1 MTDPRRRPAASSVFA
16 LLTLAELEREGAAWD
31 DLVGRAI
38 DPHPHYTRHTL
49 AAHRSAGLAAD
60 DLRIVV
66 VRSRGRL
73 DAVLP
78 FRLTYDLCGLGRPV
92 ARPFESPF
100 VTATLPL
107 VADGPDLPETLEAL
121 AAGLRAAS
129 DGRPWRWPLLATGS
143 RLGRALC
150 AALASEDWALGEVAA
165 FERPMLDRRAS
176 HEAFLADHPNRGRLK
191 DLRRRQRR
199 LSEGGRVTLETATA
213 GEPLHAAVEAFL
225 ALEKTG
231 WKGTAGSAM
240 ACRAQHAAFA
250 QALFAEGGGPVSAR
264 ADILARDGHPLAIS
278 LALVAGGTACLLKT
292 TYDEDERAGA
302 PGLVLEAE
310 IVRALHE
317 TAFAQRLD
325 SATLAGSALESLY
338 PERESIA
345 EIVAV
350 PEGAGGLVSLDRRVR
365 LARFEHAARAEA
377 KRRLADSGVV
387 KRLMGRR

>member
-1 MTDPRRRPAASSVFA
+1 
-16 LLTLAELEREGAAWD
+16 
-31 DLVGRAI
+31 
-38 DPHPHYTRHTL
+38 
-49 AAHRSAGLAAD
+49 
-60 DLRIVV
+60 
-66 VRSRGRL
+66 
-73 DAVLP
+73 
-78 FRLTYDLCGLGRPV
+78 
-92 ARPFESPF
+92 
-100 VTATLPL
+100 
-107 VADGPDLPETLEAL
+107 
-121 AAGLRAAS
+121 
-129 DGRPWRWPLLATGS
+129 
-143 RLGRALC
+143 
-150 AALASEDWALGEVAA
+150 
-165 FERPMLDRRAS
+165 
-176 HEAFLADHPNRGRLK
+176 
-191 DLRRRQRR
+191 
-199 LSEGGRVTLETATA
+199 
-213 GEPLHAAVEAFL
+213 
-225 ALEKTG
+225 
-231 WKGTAGSAM
+231 M